1 MTLRFTISM
10 LCACLLVPG
19 LLCLSPLAQPN
30 NGGAALDL
38 PRLLKQGTAT
48 QLLVHNR
55 PFLLIAGELG
65 NSSASNLDYLRP
77 IWPKLEK
84 MHLNAVLVPVYW
96 ELLEPAE
103 GKFDFSLV
111 DGIVASARKYNLK
124 LVLLWFGTWK
134 NSMSCY
140 APYWVKTDPKRFPRA
155 HSKDGQA
162 MEILTPFSEENRNAD
177 ARAFASLT
185 KHLQETDA
193 REQTVVMIQVEN
205 EIGMIPDARD
215 HSQQANEAY
224 AGQVPAAFM
233 AYLRKNKNDL
243 APEFSEIWRQNGEK
257 TSGTWEEVFGKGLAA
272 EEVFMAWHFAGYA
285 NSVAEAGKKKYA
297 LPMYANAALIRPG
310 YQPGQYPSA
319 GPLPHLM
326 DVWRAAAPAIDFIA
340 PDIYFSN
347 FSEWC
352 ARYDSSGNPLFIPE
366 AQSSQSLANAFFAV
380 AQHNAMGYSPFSI
393 ESLDADRML
402 HVAGAYNVLRQLAP
416 LVLEHQ
422 GKGDMA
428 GVLLDDESQ
437 KTQLQIGEF
446 VFNVAH
452 EYSWRYAIR
461 SPGDPPRFG
470 GLIVMLSRD
479 EFIIA
484 GTGLIVTFASR
495 SENAIAGIAS
505 LDEGAFTDGK
515 WVPGRRMNGDQSH
528 QGRHLHLPGNAFG
541 IQKVRLYLYK

>member
-1 MTLRFTISM
+1 M
-10 LCACLLVPG
+10 LCACLLVLG
-19 LLCLSPLAQPN
+19 LFCQSPLAQPK

-38 PRLLKQGTAT
+38 PGLMKQGTAT

-77 IWPKLEK
+77 IWLKLEK

-111 DGIVASARKYNLK
+111 DGIVESARKYNLK

-155 HSKDGQA
+155 RSKDGQA

-185 KHLQETDA
+185 KHLQKTDA

-224 AGQVPAAFM
+224 AGQVPAEFM
-233 AYLRKNKNDL
+233 TYLRKNKKDL

-257 TSGTWEEVFGKGLAA
+257 TLGTWEEVFGKGLPA
-272 EEVFMAWHFAGYA
+272 EEIFMAWHFAGYA
-285 NSVAEAGKKKYA
+285 NSVAEAGKKEYA

-319 GPLPHLM
+319 GPLPHLI

-340 PDIYFSN
+340 PDIYFRN

-352 ARYDSSGNPLFIPE
+352 AKYDRSGNPLFIPE
-366 AQSSQSLANAFFAV
+366 AQNSQSLANAFFAV

-393 ESLDADRML
+393 ESLDTDRTL
-402 HVAGAYNVLRQLAP
+402 HVAGAYDVLRQLAP
-416 LVLEHQ
+416 LILEHQ

-437 KTQLQIGEF
+437 KTQLQLGDF

-461 SPGDPPRFG
+461 SQGEPPRFG
-470 GLIVMLSRD
+470 GLIIMLSRD

-484 GTGLIVTFASR
+484 GAGLIVTFAPR
-495 SENAIAGIAS
+495 SGDAIAGIAS
-505 LDEGAFTDGK
+505 LDEGAFIDGK
-515 WVPGRRMNGDQSH
+515 WAPGRRMNGDQSH